1 MTEYQHDVAVDN
13 YVFTDYIEDFPFHE
27 KGLPMTI
34 APKHQLVV
42 VSGAS
47 TGIGAATA
55 HSLAAAG
62 FHVLAGVRSTADG
75 DAIRAD
81 GIEPV
86 MLDITIPEHVQAL
99 ASRIADDPDKRPLR
113 ALINNAGIEINA
125 PIEVLPLALWRS
137 QFEVNLFGHI
147 AVIQALL
154 PHLRASRGRIVNISS
169 VGGEAAL
176 PIYGAYAG
184 TKFALEA
191 ASDSLRREVTA
202 QGIQVVVVQAG
213 GVKTVMADRSGA
225 ISLELAGAMGVEHTR
240 LYGDLISSTVATQT
254 AFLKRALPAEKAGAK
269 IARITTT
276 RRPRTRYTLGID
288 AAFVIPLNRILP
300 ARLMD
305 RVLSASGRTSPKSAT

>member
-1 MTEYQHDVAVDN
+1 MPSSSASNNLPV
-13 YVFTDYIEDFPFHE
+13 TDLRPTPHE
-27 KGLPMTI
+27 LI
-34 APKHQLVV
+34 V

-55 HSLAAAG
+55 RRLASKG
-62 FHVLAGVRSTADG
+62 FHVLAGVRTPHDADS
-75 DAIRAD
+75 IRTD

-86 MLDITIPEHVQAL
+86 LLDITIPDHIQAL
-99 ASRIADDPDKRPLR
+99 AARIADDPEKRLLR
-113 ALINNAGIEINA
+113 AVVNNAGIEINA
-125 PIEVLPLALWRS
+125 PVEVLPLELWRS

-147 AVIQALL
+147 AVTQALL
-154 PHLRASRGRIVNISS
+154 PALRRSRGRIVNISS

-225 ISLELAGAMGVEHTR
+225 MSLELAKSLSPEHTR
-240 LYGDLISSTVATQT
+240 LYGDLITSTVATQA
-254 AFLKRALPAEKAGAK
+254 AFLKRALPADKAATK
-269 IARITTT
+269 IVKIVTTA
-276 RRPRTRYTLGID
+276 RPRTRYTLGLD
-288 AAFVIPLNRILP
+288 AAIVIPLNRILP
-300 ARLMD
+300 TRLMD
-305 RVLSASGRTSPKSAT
+305 RMLAGTGRKPATVS